1 MFKGRS
7 YMITNE
13 KTIEKSIDVINTID
27 TSSYYYVPK
36 KTAEK
41 SSMYYLVKR
50 AFDIVVSM
58 IGIVVSLPILIVV
71 SILIKLE
78 DNGNVLYKHQRVGKD
93 GKPLYM
99 YKFRS
104 MKKLDKPLEE
114 ILTPEQLYQ
123 YRTEFKIDNDPR
135 ITKIGNVIRKTSIDE
150 LPQLFNILLG
160 DMSLVGPRPI
170 TKEEVELYGKDKSLL
185 LSVKPGLTGY
195 WQAYGRNNVTYES
208 GERQKMELY
217 YCNNQSL
224 VFDVKI
230 LFKTVVSVI
239 KKDGAQ

>member
-50 AFDIVVSM
+50 AFDIVESM

-135 ITKIGNVIRKTSIDE
+135 ITKIGSVIRKTSIDE